1 MESPEPWRKEG
12 IVKDYEE
19 KCEESGGGADFGS
32 VCPYFLLPEIS
43 KYSVPN
49 VSFFPGDISIRQ
61 VAAF

>member
-1 MESPEPWRKEG
+1 MESPGPWRKEG

-19 KCEESGGGADFGS
+19 KHEERGGGADFGS
-32 VCPYFLLPEIS
+32 ICPYFLLPEIS

-49 VSFFPGDISIRQ
+49 GSFFPGDISIRQ